1 MTNNK
6 KLILNRYYPTHPIR
20 IKFHRTLSD
29 CLKLGNKLGDS
40 LAELKECFD
49 ESVCQLDSMDEDSY
63 LAISQELQNIRD
75 EMTIVQK
82 LMPKT
87 LFVKTLTGKTVTMN
101 VEEKMTIGELKERIH
116 DKEGIPPDQQRII
129 FNGKQLEDDRR
140 LMDYKVHDESSF
152 HLVLRLRGGPGKS
165 EQDELEEFKKKV
177 NDAKAKRMPAGPRGF
192 GGPLPPTPPPPA
204 PQSLSFGAS
213 LPPPLPFGGP
223 PPPPPPA
230 PQPLSFGA
238 SLPPRFGRPLP
249 GPLPP
254 ISLFGQKPQ
263 INQPPQ
269 VIQQS
274 QIMPLP
280 PPFGGPPPPQLFF
293 GQQPQMMQQS
303 HMMQPPQMMQHSQMM
318 QQLHMMQ
325 PPKMMQEL
333 NLKEVSFGASMSSRP
348 MQSLFGAPLPAGTSF
363 GAPSPSFGQ
372 SQQQKDKQLF
382 GFSSDSVQDP
392 FKEQNV
398 SSNVF
403 SDFGTTDIKARRSLM
418 SISSTPKT
426 SIPFVLK
433 KNIQVDLNT
442 NRIPS
447 PRSSKSFASI

>member
-1 MTNNK
+1 M
-6 KLILNRYYPTHPIR
+6 NRYYPTHPIR

-101 VEEKMTIGELKERIH
+101 VEEKMTIGEFKERIH

-192 GGPLPPTPPPPA
+192 GGPLPL
-204 PQSLSFGAS
+204 PQ
-213 LPPPLPFGGP
+213 PPL
-223 PPPPPPA
+223 A

-238 SLPPRFGRPLP
+238 SLP
-249 GPLPP
+249 LPP
-254 ISLFGQKPQ
+254 F
-263 INQPPQ
+263 
-269 VIQQS
+269 QQS
-274 QIMPLP
+274 L
-280 PPFGGPPPPQLFF
+280 F
-293 GQQPQMMQQS
+293 GQQPQMMEKSQIMQQ
-303 HMMQPPQMMQHSQMM
+303 SQMM
-318 QQLHMMQ
+318 QPLHIMQQRQMMKEKQ
-325 PPKMMQEL
+325 
-333 NLKEVSFGASMSSRP
+333 LKEVSSDTSVSSRP
-348 MQSLFGAPLPAGTSF
+348 IQSLFGTPLPAGSSF

-372 SQQQKDKQLF
+372 SQQKDKQLF
-382 GFSSDSVQDP
+382 GFSPDSVQVP
-392 FKEQNV
+392 YKEQSV
-398 SSNVF
+398 SSNVLSGF
-403 SDFGTTDIKARRSLM
+403 ETTDINARHSFM
-418 SISSTPKT
+418 SISSTPKASIPAPAKV
-426 SIPFVLK
+426 SIPFK
-433 KNIQVDLNT
+433 IQADFETL
-442 NRIPS
+442 S
-447 PRSSKSFASI
+447 PVKASIPFEKMNQIKQAKRIQREKLTETLSLKSSASIKSCSIFR